1 MPRYGITETA
11 GRFVAGTNNTGVG
24 TVLTLTEKQAEHE
37 VRLGT
42 LRLLDVNTDAPDRTA
57 DASTGDKPDDRTAP
71 PAAAQR
77 QATVEPKTADSTVK
91 TSKERGASPKQ

>member
-1 MPRYGITETA
+1 MPRYAITETA

-42 LRLLDVNTDAPDRTA
+42 LRLLDVNTDAPEHI
-57 DASTGDKPDDRTAP
+57 GD
-71 PAAAQR
+71 AAQS
-77 QATVEPKTADSTVK
+77 QTATRPKTADSTVK

>member
-1 MPRYGITETA
+1 MPRYAITETA

-42 LRLLDVNTDAPDRTA
+42 LRLLDVNTDAPEHTA
-57 DASTGDKPDDRTAP
+57 DASTVDKPDHRTAP